1 MLRRTFCHLPRVGL
15 RTESRLWDA
24 GVTSWDQLS
33 GDAPPGYARAQ
44 IERLRQGVATSEQRI
59 AAGDAS
65 AFTQALP
72 SNQQWRLFSTF
83 RDEAAYL
90 DIETTGLGA
99 PGDKITTIALYDG
112 QKVRHFVHGRNLDE
126 FPDVIRRYGM
136 LVTYNG
142 KCFDVP
148 FIERYFRIRL
158 EQAHLD
164 LRYILRQ
171 LGFGGGLKGCERA
184 LGVDGLDGFHA
195 VILWRE
201 WERHRRS
208 ESLETLLAYNV
219 EDTINLEALMVL
231 AFNRLVRQTPFASL
245 ERVAD
250 GKPPSNPFRADPR
263 TVARVLARGG

>member
-1 MLRRTFCHLPRVGL
+1 
-15 RTESRLWDA
+15 LWDA
-24 GVTSWDQLS
+24 GITSWQKLAGAAPS
-33 GDAPPGYARAQ
+33 GYSPAKLARLREGVAASEARIATGDA
-44 IERLRQGVATSEQRI
+44 VAF
-59 AAGDAS
+59 AG
-65 AFTQALP
+65 TLP
-72 SNQQWRLFSTF
+72 SHQQWRLFSTF
-83 RDEAAYL
+83 RDKAAYL

-112 QKVRHFVHGRNLDE
+112 RKVLHFVHGRNLDE
-126 FPDVIRRYGM
+126 FPDVIKRYGL

-158 EQAHLD
+158 GQAHLD

-171 LGFGGGLKGCERA
+171 LGYGGGLKGCERA
-184 LGVDGLDGFHA
+184 LGIDRGEVDGLDGFHA

-201 WERHRRS
+201 WERHRRA

-231 AFNRLVRQTPFASL
+231 AFNRLVRQTPFASR
-245 ERVAD
+245 ETVAD
-250 GKPPSNPFRADPR
+250 GSPPSNPFSADPR
-263 TVARVLARGG
+263 TVARVLAGGT